1 MAPNRR
7 LHKLRSG
14 VPLFLYELEKSQ
26 FIITI
31 YRGVGGV
38 EMPDFQTKALA
49 VTTISGD
56 NFRLIPLYSWLCTCA
71 PKKLNFLYCK
81 GRPLPD
87 ALSNVYQTEVW
98 FVRYTRDQSHC
109 ME

>member
-1 MAPNRR
+1 
-7 LHKLRSG
+7 
-14 VPLFLYELEKSQ
+14 
-26 FIITI
+26 
-31 YRGVGGV
+31 
-38 EMPDFQTKALA
+38 MPDFQTKALV

-56 NFRLIPLYSWLCTCA
+56 NFRLIPLYSWLGTCA